1 MKVLIVENE
10 IYLAQSISQKLYD
23 FDFVC
28 DIVTKVSE
36 IDKNVNYD
44 IVLLSTSIDGFNSVI
59 DYYKNSIILLLVS
72 YVSQDT
78 VTAPIKAGASDYIQK
93 PFMIEELIRKMT
105 FFIKYKNL
113 SNLNNTYINFI
124 KSNFYGVNI
133 EKELLSKSKPPL
145 LIRSNYEK
153 YADCFAFNYSLESN
167 LPINIINLDSVNVE
181 KLELKPNVLYYLKN
195 YQVLKQNDKQI
206 LQKLIPNYPCIVH
219 SSNIEEEINIKTI
232 NFIDND
238 IVNLD
243 NDILTIDSYIK
254 YIILR
259 YQDMYPDT
267 ELSKKLGISR
277 KSLWER
283 RKKYDI
289 SKKK

>member
-105 FFIKYKNL
+105 FFIKYKTL

-124 KSNFYGVNI
+124 KSNFYGVDVD
-133 EKELLSKSKPPL
+133 EELLSKIKLPI
-145 LIRSNYEK
+145 LIRTNYEK
-153 YADCFAFNYSLESN
+153 YADCFAFNCSLKRN
-167 LPINIINLDSVNVE
+167 LPIDIINLEFVNIDKVMIKQNVIYYFKNYHALKQADKE
-181 KLELKPNVLYYLKN
+181 KLQKISLNNLCVLHSN
-195 YQVLKQNDKQI
+195 NQDEQV
-206 LQKLIPNYPCIVH
+206 
-219 SSNIEEEINIKTI
+219 NIKTI
-232 NFIDND
+232 DFVDNEK
-238 IVNLD
+238 VNLD

-254 YIILR
+254 YIILK
-259 YQDMYPDT
+259 YQDIYPDT

>member
-78 VTAPIKAGASDYIQK
+78 VTAPIKAGASDYMQK

-105 FFIKYKNL
+105 FFIKYKTL

-124 KSNFYGVNI
+124 KSNFYGVGVD
-133 EKELLSKSKPPL
+133 EELLNKTKLPI
-145 LIRSNYEK
+145 LIRTNYEK
-153 YADCFAFNYSLESN
+153 YADCFAFNYSLKRN
-167 LPINIINLDSVNVE
+167 LPIDIINLEFVNID
-181 KLELKPNVLYYLKN
+181 KITIKQNVIYYFKN
-195 YQVLKQNDKQI
+195 YHTLKQSDKER
-206 LQKLIPNYPCIVH
+206 LQKISSNNLCVLH
-219 SSNIEEEINIKTI
+219 SSNQDEQMNIKTI
-232 NFIDND
+232 DFIDNER
-238 IVNLD
+238 VNLD

-254 YIILR
+254 YIILK
-259 YQDMYPDT
+259 YQDIYPDT